1 MFGSLPRRDQGQWG
15 EGYLRELM
23 LDGRR
28 KSVQPM
34 AERLP
39 NGNMQALRQFVNE
52 SPWDWLPVR
61 RRVAEQLCEV
71 IRSEEWAA
79 DHHRRRRAGIP
90 DEVGHAS
97 KTCVAL
103 GLLDRLAAQDLAVP
117 AIVAD
122 AGYGRSV
129 SLQLAPGGTRL
140 LLCRGRRPEED
151 RAVCRRRAVSTLI
164 WRPGNADAASLSP
177 GAPTAATLG

>member
-1 MFGSLPRRDQGQWG
+1 MSRPTVPDRCNTLDHPTHFAETGPGCAAPRSAGADARLQSRSPSSLPVFGSLPRRDQGQWG
-15 EGYLRELM
+15 EGYLRGLM

-79 DHHRRRRAGIP
+79 DHHRRRRAGTP

-103 GLLDRLAAQDLAVP
+103 GLLDRLAA
-117 AIVAD
+117 
-122 AGYGRSV
+122 
-129 SLQLAPGGTRL
+129 
-140 LLCRGRRPEED
+140 
-151 RAVCRRRAVSTLI
+151 
-164 WRPGNADAASLSP
+164 
-177 GAPTAATLG
+177 